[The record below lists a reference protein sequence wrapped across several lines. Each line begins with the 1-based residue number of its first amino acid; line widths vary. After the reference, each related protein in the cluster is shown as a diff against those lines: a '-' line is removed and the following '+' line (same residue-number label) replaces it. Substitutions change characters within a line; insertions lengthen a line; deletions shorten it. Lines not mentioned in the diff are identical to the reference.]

1 MTFLDWPAAILIM
14 FVILSV
20 GVAIGGPTRRRHAL
34 QLAEIKAKGHE
45 EYQVL
50 AEKFE
55 ALARET
61 RDAQAAMQADL
72 AAVRVSV
79 QAIETMMRDVS

>member
-1 MTFLDWPAAILIM
+1 MTLEWPAAILIM

-34 QLAEIKAKGHE
+34 QLAEVKAKGQTE
-45 EYQVL
+45 FRAL
-50 AEKFE
+50 ADKYE
-55 ALARET
+55 ALAQET
-61 RDAQAAMQADL
+61 RDVQAAMQSDL

-79 QAIETMMRDVS
+79 ASIEAMMRDVT

>member
-1 MTFLDWPAAILIM
+1 MTLGWPEAVLIM
-14 FVILSV
+14 FVILAV
-20 GVAIGGPTRRRHAL
+20 GVALGGPTRRRHAL
-34 QLAEIKAKGHE
+34 ELAAIKAKEHE
-45 EYQVL
+45 QYQAL

-55 ALARET
+55 GLARDT